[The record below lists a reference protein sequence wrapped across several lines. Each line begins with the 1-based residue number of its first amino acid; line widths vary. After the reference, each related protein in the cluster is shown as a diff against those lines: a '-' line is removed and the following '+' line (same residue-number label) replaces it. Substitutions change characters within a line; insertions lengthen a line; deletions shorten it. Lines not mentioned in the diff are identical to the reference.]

1 MQCCRMFSKNVTSKF
16 LKFIW
21 EINLIQVFP
30 WTLWAD
36 DLIQFTS
43 TNYASFELRQKSQ
56 KPCLLMLQGNP
67 ILDISF
73 RLLDILIIAGFSMRE
88 QVITILFKCPLLCYS
103 NTFWK
108 DIFGIQKHH
117 QNELGAMR
125 NHVAKCF
132 PKNIPSKLLKFLLEF
147 YLIQVFPST

>member
-21 EINLIQVFP
+21 KIYLIQVFP
-30 WTLWAD
+30 STLWAN
-36 DLIQFTS
+36 DLIRFTS
-43 TNYASFELRQKSQ
+43 TNYDSFELRQKSQ
-56 KPCLLMLQGNP
+56 KHCLLMLHGNP

-73 RLLDILIIAGFSMRE
+73 RLKDISEIAGFSMRE
-88 QVITILFKCPLLCYS
+88 LLIEILFKCSLLCYS
-103 NTFWK
+103 NTFQK
-108 DIFGIQKHH
+108 DIFGIQKHR

-147 YLIQVFPST
+147 YLIQVFPSA